1 MWTILNYH
9 VERLLGKASQSF
21 EFLAVIFIHF
31 WQLRGAVH
39 RRIWLGDARCISG
52 MWRPWPG
59 SFAGR
64 YALGVHTVGKD
75 MSCESLQD
83 VARKLAT
90 RPRFQTCNVQTWLWN
105 MDNMGIYGNKVR
117 FRNFSGLRNSACV
130 TPLAQLPGFQ
140 DCATLLA
147 QLVGQDCATL
157 SAQLLLTHCATP
169 SIVQLCNYTSSKE
182 FQPP

>member
-1 MWTILNYH
+1 MWKGSWVKLASRVYSW
-9 VERLLGKASQSF
+9 RL
-21 EFLAVIFIHF
+21 FLFIFGSSE
-31 WQLRGAVH
+31 GAVH

-90 RPRFQTCNVQTWLWN
+90 RPRFQTCNVQHDCETWITWES
-105 MDNMGIYGNKVR
+105 MGIK
-117 FRNFSGLRNSACV
+117 SDSATSPDCA
-130 TPLAQLPGFQ
+130 TPLA
-140 DCATLLA
+140 
-147 QLVGQDCATL
+147 
-157 SAQLLLTHCATP
+157 
-169 SIVQLCNYTSSKE
+169 
-182 FQPP
+182 